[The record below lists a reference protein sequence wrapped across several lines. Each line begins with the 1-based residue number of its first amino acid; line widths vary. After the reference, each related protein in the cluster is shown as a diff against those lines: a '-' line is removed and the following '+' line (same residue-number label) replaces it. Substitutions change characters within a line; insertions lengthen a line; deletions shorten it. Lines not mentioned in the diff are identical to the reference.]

1 MSLEE
6 FMLRHARVT
15 SKPHGRITLD
25 DKMTFFQQLGA
36 LSGAGVPMLQ
46 ALQISAEQSQSNKL
60 SIVLHDVASRVA
72 GGTALTAAMACH
84 RDVFADHWIALV
96 GTGEASGKMAPVLD
110 DLIVQIRESQ
120 ETKRKISGALTYPVI
135 LVVVAVMVVVAMLTF
150 VVPTFTDMF
159 EEMGAE
165 LPSITKFVISVSGYV
180 TSYGIYAL
188 GAICGAV
195 FMFRRY
201 LRTEAGMRRVGAVML
216 AIPLV
221 GDLNVQSAMY
231 RFSSNLAL
239 LLKSGVPILDT
250 LSVMASVFRSNPA
263 YGDAI
268 QVAQQR
274 VAAGRPLADSL
285 EESGLFT
292 KMLTD
297 MVRIG
302 EESSQLHTVMS
313 QVAPYY
319 KEKMNGF
326 IGRVTK
332 LLEPCIIMIMGFV
345 IATVMLAIYI
355 PMFDMAGNV
364 K

>member
-1 MSLEE
+1 MPLEE
-6 FMLRHARVT
+6 FMLRRARVS
-15 SKPHGRITLD
+15 SKPHGRVTLD

-36 LSGAGVPMLQ
+36 LSGAGVPMMQ
-46 ALQISAEQSQSNKL
+46 ALQICAQQTQSNRL
-60 SIVLHDVASRVA
+60 GLVLHDVAARVA
-72 GGTALTAAMACH
+72 GGTSLTAALACH

-96 GTGEASGKMAPVLD
+96 GTGEASGKMAPVLE
-110 DLIVQIRESQ
+110 DLIVQIREAQ
-120 ETKRKISGALTYPVI
+120 ETKRKISGALTYPII
-135 LVVVAVMVVVAMLTF
+135 LVVVAVMVVVAMLWF

-165 LPSITKFVISVSGYV
+165 LPSITKFVIGVSDYV
-180 TSYGIYAL
+180 TRYGIYAIGVL
-188 GAICGAV
+188 GGGG

-201 LRTEAGMRRVGAVML
+201 IRTEAGRRRVGSVLL
-216 AIPLV
+216 AIPMV
-221 GDLNVQSAMY
+221 GELSVQSAMY

-250 LSVMASVFRSNPA
+250 LTVMASVFRSNPA
-263 YGDAI
+263 YSDAI
-268 QVAQQR
+268 LAAQQR

-302 EESSQLHTVMS
+302 EEASQLHNVMS
-313 QVAPYY
+313 QIAPYY

-326 IGRVTK
+326 LGKVTK
-332 LLEPCIIMIMGFV
+332 MLEPCIIMVMGFV